1 MLGLSYP
8 DLLVI
13 ILYLGLTTVIGLR
26 ASRGVKSS
34 GDFFMGGRK
43 FGKLQMVAKAFG
55 VGTRAD
61 HAVAVIG
68 ASYHGGLSGIWYQWL
83 YIFSTP
89 FFWLIAPIYRRLRY
103 VTTGDFFE
111 QRYGKAAGGLYVF
124 IALLYFAVEIG
135 MILRGT
141 GTTVEALTRG
151 VVPANAVILVS
162 TVVFATYSGLGGLV
176 AAVSTKLLQSLMMLI
191 LSLLVL
197 PFAVASIGD
206 LTSLNERLGDAA
218 FALVSSTSEVTFW
231 FVVMITINGLVGIV
245 AMPHHMAIG
254 GAGKTEISCRTGWTY
269 GNVMKRFVT
278 LAWAFTGMY
287 AAAMFPGIDPGVR
300 EQAFGVMLLNLLP
313 AGLIGLV
320 IAAMLASLMA
330 VCDAYM
336 VDGAALFTRNVYGRF
351 AGSSGDESH
360 QLRVARF
367 SSFGVVAAGIVVALL
382 LSDVVSG
389 LAIVWKIMAFLGIPF
404 WMAVFWRRGNR
415 YGLWTSV
422 IVTTAL
428 ATYTGSLGWGLADQI
443 ALYLPAG
450 VISFVAA
457 SLLTRPEPAERIHA
471 FYTLL
476 HTPVGEEAALK
487 AAGVATIMEGSAISA
502 SVDDPSRSLEEQGHG
517 LLLAD
522 LLSLHRTFSFRRY
535 RVDLLGFLAAA
546 AMILAIIGLAM
557 LLSFLG
563 TGGRP

>member
-1 MLGLSYP
+1 MLGLSHL
-8 DLLVI
+8 DLIVI
-13 ILYLGLTTVIGLR
+13 VLYLAVITTIGIR
-26 ASRGVKSS
+26 ASRSMKNS
-34 GDFFMGGRK
+34 GDFFMGGRR

-61 HAVAVIG
+61 QAVAVIG

-89 FFWLIAPIYRRLRY
+89 FFWLITPIYRRLRY

-111 QRYGKAAGGLYVF
+111 ERYGKSAAALYTL

-135 MILRGT
+135 MLLRGT

-151 VVPANAVILVS
+151 SVPANIVIAVATI
-162 TVVFATYSGLGGLV
+162 VFVTYGSLGGLV
-176 AAVSTKLLQSLMMLI
+176 AAVSTKLLQSIMMLI

-197 PFAVASIGD
+197 PFAVSSIGG
-206 LTSLNERLGDAA
+206 LGNVRERLGDAA
-218 FALVSSTSEVTFW
+218 FSLVSSTSEVTFY

-254 GAGKTEISCRTGWTY
+254 GAGKTEMSCRTGWTY

-278 LAWAFTGMY
+278 LAWAFTGVY
-287 AAAMFPGIDPGVR
+287 AAAMFPGIDPAVR

-313 AGLIGLV
+313 AGLIGLM

-336 VDGAALFTRNVYGRF
+336 VDGSALFTRNLYRRLIRTE
-351 AGSSGDESH
+351 GDDAR
-360 QLRVARF
+360 QLLVARW
-367 SSFGVVAAGIVVALL
+367 SSFGVVGSGIVVAFL

-389 LAIVWKIMAFLGIPF
+389 LAIIWKIMAFLGIPF

-415 YGLWTSV
+415 YGLWVSV
-422 IVTTAL
+422 VVTTSLSLYAS
-428 ATYTGSLGWGLADQI
+428 SLGWGLADQI

-450 VISFVAA
+450 VLSFIVA
-457 SLLTRPEPAERIHA
+457 SLLTRPEPEEKLHA

-476 HTPVGEEAALK
+476 HTPVGEEHRLV
-487 AAGVATIMEGSAISA
+487 AAGVKSILDGSSVGADKKDATK
-502 SVDDPSRSLEEQGHG
+502 SLEEQGHS
-517 LLLAD
+517 LLLVD
-522 LLSLHRTFSFRRY
+522 LLSLHKTFTFKRY
-535 RVDLLGFLAAA
+535 RIDLLGFLAAT
-546 AMILAIIGLAM
+546 AMILAIIGLAV
-557 LLSFLG
+557 LLSHLG
-563 TGGRP
+563 TS